1 MNNLRYRSYLTLF
14 IFISFRIL
22 LFLFTFADD
31 ELLNLNR

>member
-1 MNNLRYRSYLTLF
+1 
-14 IFISFRIL
+14 L